1 MNQMGE
7 TFLQQK
13 NHGFQSVSS
22 CPQTYK
28 DKISNNTAVRFNCAK
43 CYWHIGV
50 LFAHF
55 FVCQSTF
62 SKFVW
67 SISPQLATRLLAHKI
82 QSPQEWEAM
91 QALTVS
97 GHPSEAHAAHV
108 PEMHWHYEW
117 KNHFK
122 VLETCMKNGGKRFCS
137 EVGKFRFLN
146 ELIKVVSPKVMIR
159 VLLKINW
166 KCSKLWLYLLQI

>member
-1 MNQMGE
+1 MNLMGE

-13 NHGFQSVSS
+13 KHGFQSVPS

-28 DKISNNTAVRFNCAK
+28 ENISDNTAVRFNCAK
-43 CYWHIGV
+43 CFWHIGV
-50 LFAHF
+50 LFVHF

-62 SKFVW
+62 SKFVL

-108 PEMHWHYEW
+108 PEMHWDYEW
-117 KNHFK
+117 KKSFQGFGDMH
-122 VLETCMKNGGKRFCS
+122 EER
-137 EVGKFRFLN
+137 
-146 ELIKVVSPKVMIR
+146 
-159 VLLKINW
+159 W
-166 KCSKLWLYLLQI
+166 KGILQWSGQVPLSQWAHQSGFTQGNDSCLTED